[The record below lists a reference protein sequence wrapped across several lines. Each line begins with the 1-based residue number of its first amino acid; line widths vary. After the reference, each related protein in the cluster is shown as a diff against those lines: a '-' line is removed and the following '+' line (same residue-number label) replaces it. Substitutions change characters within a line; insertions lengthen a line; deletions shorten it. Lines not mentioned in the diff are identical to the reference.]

1 MRHVLVR
8 ISSVVLIL
16 IALVLIALVV
26 MLVWPGSVFAHSIA
40 VYPQSLELVIAQGQ
54 LVSSQVLVKNNSENL
69 VSVKVNYDSEW
80 SFIFPPEFD
89 VSAKG
94 SRNIWAFFFVK
105 QNENSPRQ
113 GAVIFLADKKS
124 AELKVEISAPSPHI
138 SGELEARNEQ
148 LKKQIQIRGKELVK
162 LELKKKEIE
171 EQIKMLEVRQQ
182 EIAATTKKEEGKEER
197 QKDLKSFLLLF
208 AREFKNEILNDEM
221 EVRLLK
227 DKIMIAVP
235 AIFIDGTKADKKGLL
250 LLEKIGQSLSFLS
263 GNRIEVIGHSLPL
276 EKRQRKQFTSS
287 WELSS
292 LRAGLVARVFN
303 WRAGIQGENQMRGM
317 RRNHNLGNPERPLVR
332 TLQPLPGL
340 QPKGLCQAGKGGRTI
355 VSLF

>member
-1 MRHVLVR
+1 MRHVLIR
-8 ISSVVLIL
+8 ISSVVLVL
-16 IALVLIALVV
+16 IALVLIALV
-26 MLVWPGSVFAHSIA
+26 LVLICWSGLAFSQTLA
-40 VYPQSLELVIAQGQ
+40 VYPQSLELVMAPGQ
-54 LVSSQVLVKNNSENL
+54 LVSRQLMVKNNGDSP
-69 VSVKVNYDSEW
+69 VSVKVSYDSKW
-80 SFIFPPEFD
+80 SFIFPFEFD
-89 VSAKG
+89 VSAKD
-94 SRNIWAFFFVK
+94 SKNIWAFFFVK
-105 QNENSPRQ
+105 QSENSPRQ

-124 AELKVEISAPSPHI
+124 AELKVEIFAPNS
-138 SGELEARNEQ
+138 
-148 LKKQIQIRGKELVK
+148 LKKQIQAEEKELAK
-162 LELKKKEIE
+162 LELKKKEIG
-171 EQIKMLEVRQQ
+171 EQIKILEVHRQ
-182 EIAATTKKEEGKEER
+182 EIAAATTKKEEGKEEG

-303 WRAGIQGENQMRGM
+303 WRAGIQGENIV
-317 RRNHNLGNPERPLVR
+317 PI
-332 TLQPLPGL
+332 
-340 QPKGLCQAGKGGRTI
+340 GRSI
-355 VSLF
+355 FPIGFIKNWNGIDILIYSK